1 MALTFEIG
9 DPSAPKGHAIAYF
22 RSGAEILATY
32 VLILPISMDMG
43 KYLPPLLA
51 SQLGGMAGDIMG
63 EGMGSFAAPPVP
75 EQVESLDYLERLAR
89 VRGDD
94 LVAGGS
100 LASGDVAA
108 AMSEAAEVVQEYA
121 RLYDTHTK
129 LATSAPSGETLA
141 SDLREPT
148 PLTAGE
154 SDDGGRVEHV
164 LYELMTERDKLGELS
179 KLVGTMRFATERNDT
194 GLAEETDE
202 SIAALE
208 RVLPE
213 RYWAAKVRAA
223 AKDVSY
229 NGAMLAQLYVERCYK
244 LLGDDFA
251 AVQLLEKRIGDFL

>member
-1 MALTFEIG
+1 
-9 DPSAPKGHAIAYF
+9 
-22 RSGAEILATY
+22 
-32 VLILPISMDMG
+32 MDMG

-121 RLYDTHTK
+121 RLYDAHTK
-129 LATSAPSGETLA
+129 IATSAPGETPT
-141 SDLREPT
+141 SDPREPT

-154 SDDGGRVEHV
+154 GDGGGRVEHV
-164 LYELMTERDKLGELS
+164 LYELMTERDKLGELT
-179 KLVGTMRFATERNDT
+179 KLVGTMRFATERNDAA
-194 GLAEETDE
+194 LADETDE

-208 RVLPE
+208 RLLPE

-223 AKDVSY
+223 AKDMSE
-229 NGAMLAQLYVERCYK
+229 NGAKLAQLYVERCYK
-244 LLGDDFA
+244 LLDDDFA
-251 AVQLLEKRIGDFL
+251 AVQLLEKRIGDFT

>member
-22 RSGAEILATY
+22 RSGADVLATY
-32 VLILPISMDMG
+32 VLVLPISMDMG

-51 SQLGGMAGDIMG
+51 SQLGGMAGNLMG

-94 LVAGGS
+94 LVSGGTVV
-100 LASGDVAA
+100 LGDVAA

-121 RLYDTHTK
+121 RLYDAHTK
-129 LATSAPSGETLA
+129 LATAASAGGPQATDA
-141 SDLREPT
+141 QPT
-148 PLTAGE
+148 ALDAGA
-154 SDDGGRVEHV
+154 DQGGGRVDHV

-179 KLVGTMRFATERNDT
+179 KLVGTMRFATERDD
-194 GLAEETDE
+194 GSLVAETDE
-202 SIAALE
+202 SIEALE
-208 RVLPE
+208 RLLPE
-213 RYWAAKVRAA
+213 RYWTAKVRAA
-223 AKDVSY
+223 AKDTSE
-229 NGAMLAQLYVERCYK
+229 NGAKLAQLYVERCYK
-244 LLGDDFA
+244 LLDDDFA

>member
-32 VLILPISMDMG
+32 VLVLPISMDMG

-100 LASGDVAA
+100 VAQGDVAA
-108 AMSEAAEVVQEYA
+108 AMSETAEVVQEYV

-129 LATSAPSGETLA
+129 LSTSALAGETPA

-154 SDDGGRVEHV
+154 SDRGGRVEHV

-179 KLVGTMRFATERNDT
+179 KLVGTMRFATERSDT

-202 SIAALE
+202 SITALE

-223 AKDVSY
+223 AKDVSE

-244 LLGDDFA
+244 LLDDDFA